1 MKVTVQNGSIHG
13 ISRAELEAMVPLF
26 PAAWHRAINSIV
38 LYQGVDPTL
47 RVSYHPKERVA
58 GLHWPA
64 TAQVPPTKEEALA
77 ELLVS
82 LALISERL
90 EVPRKVSKALR
101 TRFLAETA
109 VLRAKCEE
117 VLVDHG
123 A

>member
-26 PAAWHRAINSIV
+26 PAAWGRAVDSVV
-38 LYQGVDPTL
+38 LYQGADPTF

-64 TAQVPPTKEEALA
+64 PAAVPPTKEEAIA

-101 TRFLAETA
+101 MRFLAETA
-109 VLRAKCEE
+109 LLRAKCEGL
-117 VLVDHG
+117 LVDHG
-123 A
+123 L